1 MRREGIVG
9 GVEVYRHA
17 FLTKALDGGEWS
29 PLRPGRFIPRK
40 KKPVHIDYRQDGPQ
54 SGYRLFR
61 ESLLP
66 LSRFDPRIVNP
77 VAC

>member
-1 MRREGIVG
+1 MLQSGKSKSFSCMRREGIVG

-40 KKPVHIDYRQDGPQ
+40 KNGTH
-54 SGYRLFR
+54 
-61 ESLLP
+61 
-66 LSRFDPRIVNP
+66 
-77 VAC
+77 